1 MRAAD
6 DGQLYKKSGCPDR
19 KIDAWNNEDEN
30 EYKARQNF
38 SAFARVLVVVLVLDI
53 RIFDINSC
61 LL

>member
-6 DGQLYKKSGCPDR
+6 HGDLYKTSGYPNR

-38 SAFARVLVVVLVLDI
+38 SAFARVLVVVLDI